1 MYLEQMYAHN
11 YIQWC
16 KNEGHLLWVEV
27 FWKNLYYQL
36 YTQIAYVKNKA
47 IECLNAVTYSLFY
60 KDCMLK
66 IKYRYISMSIKNML
80 QKMSMKRWSPV

>member
-27 FWKNLYYQL
+27 FWKNLYDQL
-36 YTQIAYVKNKA
+36 YTQIAYVKKQSYRMS
-47 IECLNAVTYSLFY
+47 ECCHILIVL
-60 KDCMLK
+60 
-66 IKYRYISMSIKNML
+66 
-80 QKMSMKRWSPV
+80 